1 MAKINKKSAKKVDKK
16 KKLTKTN
23 VKEKQCFVNLF
34 KMSQKESDFYRNSS
48 QVTTKTFDLHISD
61 CTLSIGDKKQHSTN
75 NTFNIKLKKTL
86 SELTIEHCEQIHAP
100 ARSQSQLSIVRK
112 PSNPP
117 TLNSL
122 ITSAWNKC
130 KSEFKSS
137 GKSIET
143 NMIVMAKM
151 SSYSPWPSRTVDCVN
166 SKKKTTVF
174 FFGEHTTGSVNT
186 NEIVPFKDCFEVIKL
201 LLLRKI
207 SVFHKSVME
216 VESLLGIGPE
226 QSMFKEMRALQ

>member
-1 MAKINKKSAKKVDKK
+1 MAKINKKNAKKSDKK
-16 KKLTKTN
+16 FKLTKT
-23 VKEKQCFVNLF
+23 KETKHCFVNLF
-34 KMSQKESDFYRNSS
+34 KISQKERDFYRNSS

-61 CTLSIGDKKQHSTN
+61 STLSIGDKKQHSTN

-100 ARSQSQLSIVRK
+100 ARSQSFLPVVRK
-112 PSNPP
+112 TSNPP

-143 NMIVMAKM
+143 DMIVMSKM
-151 SSYSPWPSRTVDCVN
+151 STYSPWPSRLVDCVN
-166 SKKKTTVF
+166 SKKKTTVY
-174 FFGEHTTGSVNT
+174 FFGDHTTGAVNT
-186 NEIVPFKDCFEVIKL
+186 TEIVPFADCFEVIKL

-216 VESLLGIGPE
+216 VERLLGIGPE
-226 QSMFKEMRALQ
+226 QSMLKEKRALQ

>member
-1 MAKINKKSAKKVDKK
+1 MLK
-16 KKLTKTN
+16 
-23 VKEKQCFVNLF
+23 C
-34 KMSQKESDFYRNSS
+34 ESDFYRNSS
-48 QVTTKTFDLHISD
+48 QITTKTFDLHISD

-112 PSNPP
+112 SSNPP

-143 NMIVMAKM
+143 DMIVM
-151 SSYSPWPSRTVDCVN
+151 TVDCVN
-166 SKKKTTVF
+166 GKKKTTVY
-174 FFGEHTTGSVNT
+174 FFGERTTGTVNF

-201 LLLRKI
+201 LL
-207 SVFHKSVME
+207 
-216 VESLLGIGPE
+216 
-226 QSMFKEMRALQ
+226 